1 MQDFHGHWA
10 AVPSKTVGIACQIQ
24 VRCGLP
30 ISYISEEPIQFN
42 LSFGSTLVVHF
53 VFRFFFLK
61 IMFFFYILMGVRAS
75 LYVPR
80 LILEDSEVN
89 DQINFQ

>member
-24 VRCGLP
+24 VRRGLP

-42 LSFGSTLVVHF
+42 LSFGSTLVEHF
-53 VFRFFFLK
+53 VFRFFFLDNHV
-61 IMFFFYILMGVRAS
+61 FFPKTLKLTTR
-75 LYVPR
+75 
-80 LILEDSEVN
+80 
-89 DQINFQ
+89 

>member
-42 LSFGSTLVVHF
+42 LSFGSTLVEHF
-53 VFRFFFLK
+53 VFRFFFLI
-61 IMFFFYILMGVRAS
+61 IMFFLYNNGCPAS
-75 LYVPR
+75 LHVPR
-80 LILEDSEVN
+80 LIPEDLEVN
-89 DQINFQ
+89 DQINF

>member
-42 LSFGSTLVVHF
+42 LSFGSTLVEHF
-53 VFRFFFLK
+53 VYRFFFLDNHVL
-61 IMFFFYILMGVRAS
+61 FFIIIDVRAN

-80 LILEDSEVN
+80 LIPEDPKVN
-89 DQINFQ
+89 D